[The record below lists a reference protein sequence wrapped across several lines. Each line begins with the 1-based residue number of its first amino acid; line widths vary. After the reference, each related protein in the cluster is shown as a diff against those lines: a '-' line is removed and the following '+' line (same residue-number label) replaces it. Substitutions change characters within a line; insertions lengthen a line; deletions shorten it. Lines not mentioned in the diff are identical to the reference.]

1 MIIACHH
8 ISKEFTEKVVLSDIT
23 FHLEKGDR
31 AAIVGIN
38 GAGKTT
44 LLRIMAGEMEADNG
58 SVTLSSGARLGYL
71 AQDQGLDASRT
82 IYDEA
87 LEAKRE
93 IIEMEEQLARY
104 EKEMESVK
112 GNALNELIDSYTAL
126 LHRFEMMDGYSYKG
140 EIVGVLRGLGFA
152 DGEFDKQIST
162 LSGGQKTRVA
172 LARLLL
178 KRPDVIMLDEP
189 TNHLDLG
196 SIRWLE
202 TYLSN
207 YRGTVI
213 IVSHDRYFL
222 DRTVT
227 RVIEIENASATVFT
241 GNYTAY
247 AEKKKAL
254 REQQRRAWLNNQ
266 AQIRHQEE
274 VIAKLRQFNREK
286 SIKRAESR
294 EKMLG
299 KMEVVDKPFTLRD
312 DMHLKLT
319 PCIRSGR
326 EVLTVEGLGKSFGS
340 EMLFTGLG
348 FHIRRGEHVALI
360 GDNGTGKTTILKI
373 LNGLLAQD
381 AGHIRLGTNVHIGY
395 YDQEQQVLDDRNT
408 VFEEIAYAFPS
419 MTNTEVRNLLASFL
433 FTGDDVFKLIGE
445 LSGGERGRVSLAR
458 LMLSEANFLI
468 LDEPTNHLDIVSR
481 EVLENALNSYEGTV
495 LFVSHDRYFINRT
508 ASRIMEL
515 THQVLVNYPGN
526 NSESIPD
533 KYIGN
538 YDFYVEKSAQV
549 GDKLIEDLRKSDS
562 FRSGLSSAQRGRGAL
577 AASEDRSLQPGHE
590 LYYTGRKGAGGIASE
605 QFLSQSDSMDKIL
618 QTSGRFS
625 VMTAGDASSS
635 SPAAVGSDSPANSAG
650 SGATGVEDWKKRK
663 EEQARRRKLENDLKK
678 CEKEIARLEEEG
690 EKLDE
695 EVSLPGNSTDPEK
708 LSALT
713 AQRAAVDDQL
723 QELYERWELLSEQT
737 EQS

>member
-8 ISKEFTEKVVLSDIT
+8 ITKEFIDKTILSDIT

-31 AAIVGIN
+31 AAIVGVN

-44 LLRIMAGEMEADNG
+44 LLRIMAGELEADSG
-58 SVTLSSGARLGYL
+58 SVTLSSGAKLGYL
-71 AQDQGLDASRT
+71 AQDQGLDASNT
-82 IYDEA
+82 IYEEA

-93 IIEMEEQLARY
+93 IIEMEEQLSRY
-104 EKEMESVK
+104 ESEMESVK
-112 GNALNELIDSYTAL
+112 GNALGELIESYSSL
-126 LHRFEMMDGYSYKG
+126 LHRFEMMDGYAYKG
-140 EIVGVLRGLGFA
+140 EIVGVLRGLGFG
-152 DGEFDKQIST
+152 DDEFDKQIST

-178 KRPDVIMLDEP
+178 RKPDVIMLDEP

-207 YRGTVI
+207 YRGTVL

-227 RVIEIENASATVFT
+227 KVIEIENASATFFT

-254 REQQRRAWLNNQ
+254 RDQQRRAWLNNQ

-294 EKMLG
+294 EKMLN
-299 KMEVVDKPFTLRD
+299 KMEVVEKPFILRD

-340 EMLFTGLG
+340 HQLFSGLG

-373 LNGLLAQD
+373 LNGILGQD

-395 YDQEQQVLDDRNT
+395 YDQEQQVLDDSNT
-408 VFEEIAYAFPS
+408 VFEEIAYAFPT

-445 LSGGERGRVSLAR
+445 LSGGERGRVSLAK

-481 EVLENALNSYEGTV
+481 EVLENALNSYDGTV
-495 LFVSHDRYFINRT
+495 LFVSHD
-508 ASRIMEL
+508 
-515 THQVLVNYPGN
+515 
-526 NSESIPD
+526 
-533 KYIGN
+533 
-538 YDFYVEKSAQV
+538 
-549 GDKLIEDLRKSDS
+549 LRL
-562 FRSGLSSAQRGRGAL
+562 FGVAER
-577 AASEDRSLQPGHE
+577 P
-590 LYYTGRKGAGGIASE
+590 AG
-605 QFLSQSDSMDKIL
+605 QS
-618 QTSGRFS
+618 
-625 VMTAGDASSS
+625 
-635 SPAAVGSDSPANSAG
+635 
-650 SGATGVEDWKKRK
+650 
-663 EEQARRRKLENDLKK
+663 
-678 CEKEIARLEEEG
+678 C
-690 EKLDE
+690 
-695 EVSLPGNSTDPEK
+695 
-708 LSALT
+708 T
-713 AQRAAVDDQL
+713 AQLSRKQQRISARKIHGQL
-723 QELYERWELLSEQT
+723 
-737 EQS
+737 

>member
-8 ISKEFTEKVVLSDIT
+8 ITKEFIDKTVLSDIT

-44 LLRIMAGEMEADNG
+44 LLRIMAGEMDADSG

-71 AQDQGLDASRT
+71 AQDQGLDANNT
-82 IYDEA
+82 IYGEA

-93 IIEMEEQLARY
+93 IIEMEDQLSRY
-104 EKEMESVK
+104 EREMESVK
-112 GNALNELIDSYTAL
+112 GNALNELIESYTAL
-126 LHRFEMMDGYSYKG
+126 LHRFEMMDGYAYKG
-140 EIVGVLRGLGFA
+140 EIVGVLRGLGFE
-152 DGEFDKQIST
+152 DSEFDKQIST

-202 TYLSN
+202 NYLSN
-207 YRGTVI
+207 YRGTVL

-241 GNYTAY
+241 GNYTVY

-254 REQQRRAWLNNQ
+254 RDQQRKAWLNNQ

-299 KMEVVDKPFTLRD
+299 KMEVVEKPFTLRD

-326 EVLTVEGLGKSFGS
+326 EVLTVDGLGKAFGS
-340 EMLFTGLG
+340 NVLFSGLG

-395 YDQEQQVLDDRNT
+395 YDQEQHVLDDRNT
-408 VFEEIAYAFPS
+408 VFEEIAYAFPT

-445 LSGGERGRVSLAR
+445 LSGGEKGRVSLAK

-481 EVLENALNSYEGTV
+481 EVLENALNSYDGTV

-515 THQVLVNYPGN
+515 TRHVLVNYPGN
-526 NSESIPD
+526 NSESVPER
-533 KYIGN
+533 YIGN

-549 GDKLIEDLRKSDS
+549 GERLIADLQKEEGSYS
-562 FRSGLSSAQRGRGAL
+562 GRSGAEKTGPGAGRRDTDRSGSETGPAGTEIFSRDRVQAGGSDAFSIPEE
-577 AASEDRSLQPGHE
+577 AASAN
-590 LYYTGRKGAGGIASE
+590 TGAGV
-605 QFLSQSDSMDKIL
+605 D
-618 QTSGRFS
+618 
-625 VMTAGDASSS
+625 
-635 SPAAVGSDSPANSAG
+635 
-650 SGATGVEDWKKRK
+650 DWKKRK
-663 EEQARRRKLENDLKK
+663 EEQARRRKIANDLKK
-678 CEKEIARLEEEG
+678 CESEIARLEEEG

-695 EVSLPGNSTDPEK
+695 EVSLPENSTDPDK
-708 LSALT
+708 LRQLT
-713 AQRAAVDDQL
+713 AKREDIDRKL
-723 QELYERWELLSEQT
+723 GELYEQWELLSEQA
-737 EQS
+737 EEDS

>member
-8 ISKEFTEKVVLSDIT
+8 ITKEFVEKTVLSDIT

-44 LLRIMAGEMEADNG
+44 LLRIMAGEMEADSG
-58 SVTLSSGARLGYL
+58 TVTLSGGARLGYL
-71 AQDQGLDASRT
+71 AQDQGLDASST
-82 IYDEA
+82 IYEEA

-93 IIEMEEQLARY
+93 IIEMEKQLSQYEQ
-104 EKEMESVK
+104 EMEAVK
-112 GNALNELIDSYTAL
+112 GNALNELIESYTNL
-126 LHRFEMMDGYSYKG
+126 LHRFEMMNGYAYKG
-140 EIVGVLRGLGFA
+140 EITGVLRGLGFE
-152 DGEFDKQIST
+152 DEEFDKQIYT

-178 KRPDVIMLDEP
+178 QSPDVIMLDEP

-202 TYLSN
+202 NYLTN

-227 RVIEIENASATVFT
+227 KVIEIENASATFFT
-241 GNYTAY
+241 GNYTVY

-254 REQQRRAWLNNQ
+254 REQQQRAWLNNQ

-294 EKMLG
+294 EKMLNR
-299 KMEVVDKPFTLRD
+299 MEVVDKPFTLRD

-326 EVLTVEGLGKSFGS
+326 EVLNVENLAKSFDGQT
-340 EMLFTGLG
+340 LFSGLG

-373 LNGLLAQD
+373 LNGLLGQD
-381 AGHIRLGTNVHIGY
+381 QGHIRLGTNVHIGY
-395 YDQEQQVLDDRNT
+395 YDQEHHVLDDRNT
-408 VFEEIAYAFPS
+408 VFEEIAYTFPS

-445 LSGGERGRVSLAR
+445 LSGGEKGRVSLAK
-458 LMLSEANFLI
+458 LMLSEANLLI

-481 EVLENALNSYEGTV
+481 EVLENALNSYDGTV
-495 LFVSHDRYFINRT
+495 LYVSHDRYFINRT

-515 THQVLVNYPGN
+515 TQKVLVNYPGN
-526 NSESIPD
+526 NSESVPERF
-533 KYIGN
+533 IGN
-538 YDFYVEKSAQV
+538 YDFYVEKSTQV
-549 GDKLIEDLRKSDS
+549 GDRLIADLRGSLTELDSSQGKSAPK
-562 FRSGLSSAQRGRGAL
+562 SSAVDTANTDKNP
-577 AASEDRSLQPGHE
+577 AAGS
-590 LYYTGRKGAGGIASE
+590 AAAV
-605 QFLSQSDSMDKIL
+605 
-618 QTSGRFS
+618 QTSRVS
-625 VMTAGDASSS
+625 QNQAAGA
-635 SPAAVGSDSPANSAG
+635 
-650 SGATGVEDWKKRK
+650 EDWKSRK
-663 EEQARRRKLENDLKK
+663 EEQARRRKIANDLKK
-678 CEKEIARLEEEG
+678 CENEIARLESEG
-690 EKLDE
+690 ESLDE
-695 EVSLPGNSTDPEK
+695 EISLPENSTDPDK
-708 LSALT
+708 LRELT
-713 AQRAAVDDQL
+713 AKREAIDEELAS
-723 QELYERWELLSEQT
+723 LYERWEELGELSE
-737 EQS
+737 EE

>member
-8 ISKEFTEKVVLSDIT
+8 ISKEFVDHTVLKDIT

-44 LLRIMAGEMEADNG
+44 LLRIMAGEMEADSG
-58 SVTLSSGARLGYL
+58 TVTLSGGAKLGYL
-71 AQDQGLDASRT
+71 AQDQGLDASNS
-82 IYDEA
+82 IYEEA

-93 IIEMEEQLARY
+93 IIEMETQLARY
-104 EKEMESVK
+104 EHEMEKVK
-112 GNALNELIDSYTAL
+112 GNALNELIETYTDL
-126 LHRFEMMDGYSYKG
+126 LHRFEMMNGYAYKG
-140 EIVGVLRGLGFA
+140 EITGVLRGLGFA
-152 DGEFDKQIST
+152 DHEFDKKICT

-178 KRPDVIMLDEP
+178 QSPDVIMLDEP

-202 TYLSN
+202 NYLSN
-207 YRGTVI
+207 YRGTVL

-227 RVIEIENASATVFT
+227 RVIEIENAQATFFT
-241 GNYTAY
+241 GNYTQY

-254 REQQRRAWLNNQ
+254 RDQQQRAWLNNQ

-274 VIAKLRQFNREK
+274 VIARLKQFNREK

-294 EKMLG
+294 EKLLG
-299 KMEVVDKPFTLRD
+299 KMEVVEKPVMIRD
-312 DMHLKLT
+312 DMRLTLT
-319 PCIRSGR
+319 PCIKSGR
-326 EVLTVEGLGKSFGS
+326 EVLTVENLGKSFDDQV
-340 EMLFTGLG
+340 LFSNLS

-373 LNGLLAQD
+373 LNGLLGQD
-381 AGHIRLGTNVHIGY
+381 AGHIRPGTNVHIGY
-395 YDQEQQVLDDRNT
+395 YDQEHHVLDDRNT

-419 MTNTEVRNLLASFL
+419 MTNTEVRSLLASFL

-445 LSGGERGRVSLAR
+445 LSGGEKGRVSLAR

-481 EVLENALNSYEGTV
+481 EVLENALNAYDGTV
-495 LFVSHDRYFINRT
+495 LYVSHDRYFINRT

-515 THQVLVNYPGN
+515 TRRVLLNYPGN
-526 NSESIPD
+526 NSEEVPD

-538 YDFYVEKSAQV
+538 YDFYLEKSAQI
-549 GDKLIEDLRKSDS
+549 GEILLADRMREQKEAAPSRRQGS
-562 FRSGLSSAQRGRGAL
+562 SGTA
-577 AASEDRSLQPGHE
+577 ETDRS
-590 LYYTGRKGAGGIASE
+590 
-605 QFLSQSDSMDKIL
+605 
-618 QTSGRFS
+618 FS
-625 VMTAGDASSS
+625 AGDASSKTAS
-635 SPAAVGSDSPANSAG
+635 VDTALFPAGKNTLSGNDIRSAG
-650 SGATGVEDWKKRK
+650 TGSNGTAASREQTVSDGADDWRIRK
-663 EEQARRRKLENDLKK
+663 EEQARRRKIANDLKK
-678 CEKEIARLEEEG
+678 CEDEIARLETEG
-690 EKLDE
+690 AQLDE
-695 EVSLPGNSTDPEK
+695 EISLPENSTDPDRLRE
-708 LSALT
+708 LT
-713 AQRAAVDDQL
+713 AKRGSIDDEL
-723 QELYERWELLSEQT
+723 TKLYERWESLSEQAEAT
-737 EQS
+737 S